1 MDLLQAYEY
10 EQLPYL
16 PDNHILSIREFD
28 YFDKN
33 YELSKYMSGEYK

>member
-16 PDNHILSIREFD
+16 PDNHILSTREYD
-28 YFDKN
+28 YF
-33 YELSKYMSGEYK
+33 